1 MTTFDH
7 HTARHLMTDGE
18 QDQELERRKQRLHE
32 LGLGDRPDPEFDA
45 FAARLAEGA
54 ASLAQLGGTPYAM
67 VNLITDHQYFTGLY
81 APPADWADPSLADQ
95 SGGKPEVSRIMDRDH
110 GYCPHVV
117 GRRTALVLPDVCAY
131 PRFAGNPVV
140 DQIGIRTY
148 MGAPLIDPVT
158 DVTLGTVCVVDTEP
172 RPWGRQAQEGLEFIK
187 TQARSLMEILE
198 ERSRGRAAS

>member
-1 MTTFDH
+1 MTTFDPD
-7 HTARHLMTDGE
+7 TARHLLTP
-18 QDQELERRKQRLHE
+18 QDQELAQRRQRLHQ
-32 LGLGDRPDPEFDA
+32 LGLGDHPDPEFDA

-54 ASLAQLGGTPYAM
+54 AGLAQLGGTPYAM

-81 APPADWADPSLADQ
+81 APPADWADPSTAEQ
-95 SGGKPEVSRIMDRDH
+95 PGKPEVSRIMDRDH

-198 ERSRGRAAS
+198 ERSRDRAVS